1 MDRSSGRDPVGKSS
15 PKGCSR
21 LARPPRISQAAAGTK
36 REWNW
41 GLEER
46 IRAKEIKK
54 CNYIDKILAHEI
66 GMPSIGHGTFII

>member
-1 MDRSSGRDPVGKSS
+1 
-15 PKGCSR
+15 
-21 LARPPRISQAAAGTK
+21 LARPSRTSQAAAGTK

-54 CNYIDKILAHEI
+54 RNYIDKILVDTI
-66 GMPSIGHGTFII
+66 GMPSIGHGAFII